1 MNKSWSDKDALPNNK
16 FDLSVVIGRFQ
27 PFHNGHK
34 YLLATADALSENK
47 LVLVGSSFKAR
58 DTRNPFTFRERH
70 GMIHSVVGDKWNILP
85 IVDDLYND
93 QVWVGSV
100 QSQIHMV
107 LEDKGI
113 DPKTARVAIV
123 GHTKDS
129 TSYYL
134 RMFPGYTMVDPGSAG
149 DLDATDIRE
158 KLLTRQFEK
167 VNKSFI
173 LPFCVGQLIENW
185 TKHNSETYETL
196 CGEYDFVEKYKQQF
210 SNLPYPPVF
219 VTCDAVVI
227 CHGHIL
233 LVKRRSHPGK
243 GLWALPGGF
252 LNQNETILQGIMRE
266 LKEETR
272 IKVDLIL
279 LQASMKGFPRVFDHP
294 KRSLRGRTITHA
306 GLFVL
311 DQETLPRVRGDD
323 DAEKAQWIPLA
334 EFYDGFREKMFED
347 HDSIINYMVG
357 RAS

>member
-1 MNKSWSDKDALPNNK
+1 MNKSWSDKDTLPNTK

-34 YLLATADALSENK
+34 YLLDVAESLSKNK
-47 LVLVGSSFKAR
+47 LILIGSSSKAR
-58 DTRNPFTFRERH
+58 DIRNPFTFQERQA
-70 GMIHSVVGDKWNILP
+70 MIRKLIGYQWNIRP

-93 QVWVGSV
+93 QVWVGSI
-100 QSQIHMV
+100 QTQINSV
-107 LEDKGI
+107 LEVKGI
-113 DPKTARVAIV
+113 NSKTARVVIV
-123 GHTKDS
+123 GHYKDP

-134 RMFPGYTMVDPGSAG
+134 KMFPKYTFVDAGSAG
-149 DLDATDIRE
+149 DLDATNIRE
-158 KLLTRQFEK
+158 TWFRTGILDDINLSDAVRSYICDWFLYNPEVYNTLHDEF
-167 VNKSFI
+167 NFI
-173 LPFCVGQLIENW
+173 EA
-185 TKHNSETYETL
+185 
-196 CGEYDFVEKYKQQF
+196 YKKQF

-219 VTCDAVVI
+219 VTCDAVVV
-227 CHGHIL
+227 CYGHVL

-252 LNQNETILQGIMRE
+252 LNQNETILTGIMRE

-272 IKVDLIL
+272 IKVDPIL

-311 DQETLPRVRGDD
+311 DLERLPKVKGDD
-323 DAEKAQWIPLA
+323 DAEKAQWVPLA
-334 EFYDGFREKMFED
+334 ELYDGFSEKMFED
-347 HDSIINYMVG
+347 HYSIINYMVG